1 MNSNDIYKEIWRE
14 AMINQLKQ
22 IAFAAAPNVALG
34 YQRVQEIE
42 DMKNFFKLLEHIQE
56 RRTSDNH

>member
-22 IAFAAAPNVALG
+22 IAFATAPNVVLG

-56 RRTSDNH
+56 RKTSDNY